1 MTVPNSQA
9 YDLRDQLHKNP
20 PLKQIRVN
28 EDGTLMGLSSVK
40 IKVSIPGI
48 KKPKAYSFN
57 AAEAADKF
65 TITVTNVSKK
75 TSQITAKSI
84 TSGFTGTRGGIT
96 VKKK

>member
-48 KKPKAYSFN
+48 KKPK
-57 AAEAADKF
+57 
-65 TITVTNVSKK
+65 T
-75 TSQITAKSI
+75 
-84 TSGFTGTRGGIT
+84 
-96 VKKK
+96 